1 MINLFSLE
9 ILIGL
14 TVGIFIGWVLK
25 KSLMKNEKSIDEVD
39 LANTVKNLE
48 QTIKDYQKENSEER
62 GSIKKII
69 EDSRTGIAD
78 VIKAA
83 DNIKN
88 TLISGGSQKQ
98 GTWGEL
104 VLEHILKEN
113 LGFTEGEEYNVR
125 ESHTDEDG
133 RKIPDIIINFPDG
146 RHAIVD
152 SKVSLKAW
160 EEYITAEDE
169 NSKKEAFDRHK
180 ISLKAWEEYI
190 TAEDETSKKEAFER
204 HKRSLKTHID
214 TLADKNYQGIKGLN
228 TIDTVI
234 MFCPNETAITSLP
247 RKGGAALFD
256 YAMKNKVTLACPS
269 ILYYQLKT
277 AEYSWKA
284 DKQSKNIA
292 DIIKLANLVSDQ
304 AVDIYGTAKKAQ
316 AAIADTSDKVADVM
330 GKIKDGGNRSFL
342 SRISRM
348 NKLGLSP
355 KKQIPSEVSID
366 DSEEKDLKVI
376 ENLKKKENKL

>member
-1 MINLFSLE
+1 MMINLFSLE

-113 LGFTEGEEYNVR
+113 LGFTEGEEYDVR
-125 ESHTDEDG
+125 ESYTDEDG

-180 ISLKAWEEYI
+180 ISLK
-190 TAEDETSKKEAFER
+190 K
-204 HKRSLKTHID
+204 HID
-214 TLADKNYQGIKGLN
+214 TLTQKNYQGIKGLN

-269 ILYYQLKT
+269 ILYYLLKT

-355 KKQIPSEVSID
+355 KKQIPIEVSVD
-366 DSEEKDLKVI
+366 DSEEKDIKVI
-376 ENLKKKENKL
+376 ESFKKKENK

>member
-1 MINLFSLE
+1 MMINLFSLE

-39 LANTVKNLE
+39 LANTFKNLE

-113 LGFTEGEEYNVR
+113 LGFTEGEEYDVR

-152 SKVSLKAW
+152 AKVSLKAW

-180 ISLKAWEEYI
+180 ISLK
-190 TAEDETSKKEAFER
+190 K
-204 HKRSLKTHID
+204 HID
-214 TLADKNYQGIKGLN
+214 TLAQKNYQGIKGLN

>member
-1 MINLFSLE
+1 MMINLFSFE

-14 TVGIFIGWVLK
+14 AVGILIGWVLK
-25 KSLMKNEKSIDEVD
+25 KSLMKNEKPIDEVD

-113 LGFTEGEEYNVR
+113 LGFTEGEEYDVR
-125 ESHTDEDG
+125 ESYTDEDG

-180 ISLKAWEEYI
+180 ISLK
-190 TAEDETSKKEAFER
+190 K
-204 HKRSLKTHID
+204 HID
-214 TLADKNYQGIKGLN
+214 TLTQKNYQGIKGLN

-269 ILYYQLKT
+269 ILYYLLKT

-355 KKQIPSEVSID
+355 KKQIPIEVSVD
-366 DSEEKDLKVI
+366 DSEEKDIKVI
-376 ENLKKKENKL
+376 ESFKKKENK

>member
-1 MINLFSLE
+1 MMINLFSLE

-39 LANTVKNLE
+39 LANTFKNLE

-113 LGFTEGEEYNVR
+113 LGFTEGEEYDVR
-125 ESHTDEDG
+125 ESYTDEDG

-152 SKVSLKAW
+152 AKVSLKAW

-180 ISLKAWEEYI
+180 ISLK
-190 TAEDETSKKEAFER
+190 K
-204 HKRSLKTHID
+204 HID
-214 TLADKNYQGIKGLN
+214 TLTQKNYQGIKGLN

-269 ILYYQLKT
+269 ILYYLLKT

-355 KKQIPSEVSID
+355 KKQIPNEVSVD
-366 DSEEKDLKVI
+366 DSEEKDIKVI
-376 ENLKKKENKL
+376 ESFKKKENK

>member
-1 MINLFSLE
+1 MTINLFSLE

-113 LGFTEGEEYNVR
+113 LGFTEGEEYDVR
-125 ESHTDEDG
+125 ESYTDEDG

-180 ISLKAWEEYI
+180 ISLK
-190 TAEDETSKKEAFER
+190 K
-204 HKRSLKTHID
+204 HID
-214 TLADKNYQGIKGLN
+214 TLTQKNYQGIKGLN

-269 ILYYQLKT
+269 ILYYLLKT

-355 KKQIPSEVSID
+355 KKQIPNEVSVD
-366 DSEEKDLKVI
+366 DSEEKDIKVI
-376 ENLKKKENKL
+376 ESFKKKENK

>member
-1 MINLFSLE
+1 MMINLFSLE

-113 LGFTEGEEYNVR
+113 LGFTEGEEYDVR
-125 ESHTDEDG
+125 ESYTDEDG

-180 ISLKAWEEYI
+180 ISLK
-190 TAEDETSKKEAFER
+190 K
-204 HKRSLKTHID
+204 HID
-214 TLADKNYQGIKGLN
+214 TLTQKNYQGIKGLN

-269 ILYYQLKT
+269 ILYYLLKT

-355 KKQIPSEVSID
+355 KKQIPIEVSVD
-366 DSEEKDLKVI
+366 DSEEKDIKVI
-376 ENLKKKENKL
+376 ENFKKKENK

>member
-1 MINLFSLE
+1 MMINLFSLE

-113 LGFTEGEEYNVR
+113 LGFTEGEEYDVR
-125 ESHTDEDG
+125 ESYTDEDG

-180 ISLKAWEEYI
+180 ISLK
-190 TAEDETSKKEAFER
+190 K
-204 HKRSLKTHID
+204 HID
-214 TLADKNYQGIKGLN
+214 TLTQKNYQGIKGLN

-269 ILYYQLKT
+269 ILYYLLKT

-355 KKQIPSEVSID
+355 KKQIPKEVSVD
-366 DSEEKDLKVI
+366 DSEEKDIKVI
-376 ENLKKKENKL
+376 ESFKKKENK

>member
-1 MINLFSLE
+1 MMINLFSLE

-14 TVGIFIGWVLK
+14 AVGILIGWVLK

-113 LGFTEGEEYNVR
+113 LGFTEGEEYDVR
-125 ESHTDEDG
+125 ESYTDEDG

-152 SKVSLKAW
+152 AKVSLKAW

-180 ISLKAWEEYI
+180 ISLK
-190 TAEDETSKKEAFER
+190 K
-204 HKRSLKTHID
+204 HID
-214 TLADKNYQGIKGLN
+214 TLAQKNYQGIKGLN

-269 ILYYQLKT
+269 ILYYLLKT

-355 KKQIPSEVSID
+355 KKQIPIEVSVD
-366 DSEEKDLKVI
+366 DSEEKDIKVI
-376 ENLKKKENKL
+376 ESFKKKENK

>member
-113 LGFTEGEEYNVR
+113 LGFTEGEEYDVR
-125 ESHTDEDG
+125 ESYTDEDG

-180 ISLKAWEEYI
+180 ISLK
-190 TAEDETSKKEAFER
+190 K
-204 HKRSLKTHID
+204 HID
-214 TLADKNYQGIKGLN
+214 TLTQKNYQGIKGLN

-269 ILYYQLKT
+269 ILYYLLKT

-355 KKQIPSEVSID
+355 KKQIPIEVSVD
-366 DSEEKDLKVI
+366 DSEEKDIKVI
-376 ENLKKKENKL
+376 ESFKKKENK